1 MPTIFLGSPK
11 KRDKTVNKQALQ
23 LIYQS
28 RRWKRVRAIKIINNP
43 LCEDCLL
50 EGKTIQV
57 QEVHHIIPIE
67 VRPDLAFDYD
77 NLMSLCVEHH
87 KKRDRK

>member
-11 KRDKTVNKQALQ
+11 KRDRTVNKQALQ

-28 RRWKRVRAIKIINNP
+28 RRWKRIRAIKIINNP
-43 LCEDCLL
+43 LCEDCLR
-50 EGKTIQV
+50 EGKTTQV

-77 NLMSLCVEHH
+77 NLMSLCVVHH